1 MTTKF
6 VQRGGGEKERE
17 REREKRNLAGVIC
30 FYNENDAKRITD
42 MDKERIIT
50 EVKRVRE
57 RERERT
63 VKRKEK
69 TLRGEMR
76 Y

>member
-1 MTTKF
+1 MF
-6 VQRGGGEKERE
+6 REEGEKKRE

-57 RERERT
+57 RERERERT